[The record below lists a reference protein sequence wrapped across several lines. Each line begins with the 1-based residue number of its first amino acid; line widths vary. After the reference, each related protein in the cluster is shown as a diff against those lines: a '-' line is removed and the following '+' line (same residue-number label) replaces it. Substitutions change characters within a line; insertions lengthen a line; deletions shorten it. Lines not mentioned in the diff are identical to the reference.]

1 MTGGYLSALRLLA
14 KLVSKSY
21 NELIFIHPN
30 CSHENPIADIGMS
43 SKKNEYHIHSYKKSQ
58 QILSKS
64 KSIQRPASSSSYQQ
78 YSKLQRE
85 TARLLLLVGLAPAQC
100 QYPCPFSSSAY
111 FVSIPILTILSV
123 TYSHQCFF
131 FSDIFSNVRPRPT

>member
-1 MTGGYLSALRLLA
+1 MLSPQYSTYAA
-14 KLVSKSY
+14 MSKSY
-21 NELIFIHPN
+21 NELIFIQPN

-64 KSIQRPASSSSYQQ
+64 NSIQWPASSSSYQQ

-85 TARLLLLVGLAPAQC
+85 TARLLLLVGLAPAQ
-100 QYPCPFSSSAY
+100 YHPCPFFSSAY

-123 TYSHQCFF
+123 TFSHQCFS
-131 FSDIFSNVRPRPT
+131 FSDIPSNMRPRPT

>member
-1 MTGGYLSALRLLA
+1 MLSPQYSTYAA
-14 KLVSKSY
+14 MSKSY
-21 NELIFIHPN
+21 NELIFIQPN

-64 KSIQRPASSSSYQQ
+64 KSIQWPASSSSYQQ

-85 TARLLLLVGLAPAQC
+85 TARLLLLVGLAPAQNH
-100 QYPCPFSSSAY
+100 PFPFFSSAY
-111 FVSIPILTILSV
+111 FVPIPILTIFSV